1 MRKKLYA
8 TLGATALVAT
18 MGACGGVDTGTG
30 ENSGGTGE
38 TGKASIQIPEACNAE
53 NPYLAVLL
61 PNQQNPYYVAMKRG
75 FEDEGKAKGF
85 NVEVQIANDDD
96 ANQLAQAQA
105 MLQKNPCALALNPV
119 KSEPAAAI
127 VKAANDAGVPVF
139 TVNIIVDPDALSAQG
154 ASVVQY
160 VGANNHEGGVQMAEK
175 VLADF
180 GADAK
185 LNIGYVTE
193 PDELPVVQR
202 DLGFREKMKSN
213 PNAKDVAEVDG
224 NVKPDDSLNV
234 TSAMIQGNPDINVI
248 FASTGPA
255 AYGALQAVQASGKD
269 IKVYGFCAAG
279 ETLTDA
285 YPGCVAQEPEEYGRI
300 LVQQIAEYKQGK
312 SVESELL
319 QSLKQFEKGQTP
331 GEGELG

>member
-1 MRKKLYA
+1 M
-8 TLGATALVAT
+8 
-18 MGACGGVDTGTG
+18 
-30 ENSGGTGE
+30 
-38 TGKASIQIPEACNAE
+38 
-53 NPYLAVLL
+53 
-61 PNQQNPYYVAMKRG
+61 
-75 FEDEGKAKGF
+75 
-85 NVEVQIANDDD
+85 
-96 ANQLAQAQA
+96 
-105 MLQKNPCALALNPV
+105 
-119 KSEPAAAI
+119 
-127 VKAANDAGVPVF
+127 KAANDAGVPVF